1 MAGCEVGVGACGNAA
16 FVLLD
21 ESPFYGR
28 GGGQVGDTGWLDVAA
43 DTQAAP
49 AATWTVVDTTRPIA
63 SLTVLEV
70 QRDGADADASTE
82 LEVRSQQTRKRRL
95 LVGRARG

>member
-1 MAGCEVGVGACGNAA
+1 MTTRECGGDFGDAA

-28 GGGQVGDTGWLDVAA
+28 GGGQVGDMGWLDISVDA
-43 DTQAAP
+43 DATP
-49 AATWTVVDTTRPIA
+49 ASTWTVVDTTRPIA

-70 QRDGADADASTE
+70 RHDNADADSSME
-82 LEVRSQQTRKRRL
+82 LAVRC
-95 LVGRARG
+95 